1 MITLAIST
9 SSNACSVA
17 LLDDDKLI
25 KELNIIDEKTHSEK
39 LLPLI
44 DELLKQTNTEISS
57 INLIACDN
65 GPRLFYRYSY
75 RNFACKRHGRGIK
88 YSCNHLNIFGSFE
101 FQCTGQNYMF
111 SNRCKKQSSLC
122 RTFWF

>member
-1 MITLAIST
+1 MTILAIST

-17 LLDDDKLI
+17 LLDDDNLI

-44 DELLKQTNTEISS
+44 DELLKETETDISS

-65 GPRLFYRYSY
+65 GPRFFYRYSN
-75 RNFACKRHGRGIK
+75 RNFTC
-88 YSCNHLNIFGSFE
+88 
-101 FQCTGQNYMF
+101 
-111 SNRCKKQSSLC
+111 
-122 RTFWF
+122 